1 MSKEFRK
8 QMGFTNQGKYKEWL
22 KGKDIVVPNYQLLE
36 KYNSRLSTIFNNINQ
51 QLEIPF
57 GGNIDQ
63 MIIRSYT
70 VMKDNHI
77 IERLNNNGRACEEVY
92 YKWMQGYLAER
103 VFLPFM
109 IKKLGLTE
117 LDRNGGDDLTNI
129 ETFKRTGDADLIDRS
144 TGTRIDVQCGTGD
157 GVSTIK
163 YHKVKHALANDG
175 TTYAFLIGLFTG
187 RYAII
192 NLNNLK
198 DSEFKANVR
207 WEGQLCWTV
216 PEMLFQNWYK

>member
-36 KYNSRLSTIFNNINQ
+36 KYNSRLSSIFNNINQ

-63 MIIRSYT
+63 MLIRSYT

-109 IKKLGLTE
+109 INKLGLTE

-157 GVSTIK
+157 GISTIK
-163 YHKVKHALANDG
+163 YHKVKHAVSNDG

-198 DSEFKANVR
+198 DSEFKANVS

-216 PEMLFQNWYK
+216 PEMFFQNWYK

>member
-1 MSKEFRK
+1 MSKEFRNR
-8 QMGFTNQGKYKEWL
+8 MGFTNQGKYKEWL

-36 KYNSRLSTIFNNINQ
+36 KYNSRLSSIFNNINQ

-63 MIIRSYT
+63 MLIRSYT

-109 IKKLGLTE
+109 ISKLGLTE

-198 DSEFKANVR
+198 DSEFKANVS

>member
-1 MSKEFRK
+1 MSKKFRK

-109 IKKLGLTE
+109 INKLGLTE

-163 YHKVKHALANDG
+163 HHKVKHALANDG

-187 RYAII
+187 QYAII

-198 DSEFKANVR
+198 DSEFKANVS

-216 PEMLFQNWYK
+216 PEMFFQNWYK